1 MPFLLTARNRAVLAR
16 IPGLALGLV
25 MFGAGIGFNIRANL
39 GLSPWDAFHQGIAL
53 RTPLSVGLVTI
64 GVSMV
69 VLLGWIPLRQRP
81 GLGTLLNATLVG
93 VMVDLTLFVVGET
106 ETLWLRVLYLV
117 GGIGLLAI
125 GSGLYIGSRL
135 GPGPRDGIMT
145 GLAARG
151 MSIRSAR
158 TLIEGTVLIAGW
170 LLGGAVGIGTVI
182 YTVTIG
188 PLLQITLRR
197 ADKGP
202 L

>member
-1 MPFLLTARNRAVLAR
+1 MLVR

-25 MFGAGIGFNIRANL
+25 MFGGGIGLNIRANL

-64 GVSMV
+64 VVSIV

-93 VMVDLTLFVVGET
+93 VMIDVTLFVVGDT

-117 GGIGLLAI
+117 GGIGMVSI

-151 MSIRSAR
+151 LSIRLAR

-188 PLLQITLRR
+188 PLLQITLRW

>member
-1 MPFLLTARNRAVLAR
+1 MVTTRTRAVLVR
-16 IPGLALGLV
+16 IPGLVLGLA
-25 MFGAGIGFNIRANL
+25 MFGAGIGLNIRANL

-53 RTPLSVGLVTI
+53 RTPLSVGMVTI
-64 GVSMV
+64 AVSVV
-69 VLLGWIPLRQRP
+69 VLLAWIPLRQRP
-81 GLGTLLNATLVG
+81 GPGTLLNATLVG
-93 VMVDLTLFVVGET
+93 VMIDVTLFVVPET
-106 ETLWLRVLYLV
+106 ELLWLRVLYLV
-117 GGIGLLAI
+117 GGIGLVAF
-125 GSGLYIGSRL
+125 GSGFYIGSRL

-151 MSIRSAR
+151 MSIRLAR

-182 YTVTIG
+182 YTLTIG
-188 PLLQITLRR
+188 PILQVTLRW

>member
-1 MPFLLTARNRAVLAR
+1 MVTTRTRAVLVR
-16 IPGLALGLV
+16 IPGLVLGLA
-25 MFGAGIGFNIRANL
+25 MFGAGIGLNIRANL

-64 GVSMV
+64 AVSAV

-81 GLGTLLNATLVG
+81 GPGTILNATMVG
-93 VMVDLTLFVVGET
+93 VMIDVTLFVVGET
-106 ETLWLRVLYLV
+106 DLLWLRVLYLV
-117 GGIGLLAI
+117 GGIGMVAL

-151 MSIRSAR
+151 MSIRLAR

-182 YTVTIG
+182 YTLTIG

-197 ADKGP
+197 ADRGP

>member
-1 MPFLLTARNRAVLAR
+1 MVTARTRAVLVR
-16 IPGLALGLV
+16 IPGLALGLA
-25 MFGAGIGFNIRANL
+25 MFGAGIGLNIRANL

-64 GVSMV
+64 AVSAV

-81 GLGTLLNATLVG
+81 GPGTLLNATLVG
-93 VMVDLTLFVVGET
+93 VMIDVTLFVVGET
-106 ETLWLRVLYLV
+106 ELLWLRVVYLV
-117 GGIGLLAI
+117 GGIGMVAL

-151 MSIRSAR
+151 MSIRLAR
-158 TLIEGTVLIAGW
+158 TLIEGTVLVAGW
-170 LLGGAVGIGTVI
+170 LLGGAVGIGTLI
-182 YTVTIG
+182 YTLTIG
-188 PLLQITLRR
+188 PILQVTLRW

>member
-1 MPFLLTARNRAVLAR
+1 MLVR
-16 IPGLALGLV
+16 IPGLALGLA
-25 MFGAGIGFNIRANL
+25 MFGAGIGLNIRANL

-64 GVSMV
+64 GVSVV
-69 VLLGWIPLRQRP
+69 VLLAWIPLRQRP

-93 VMVDLTLFVVGET
+93 VMIDLTLFVVGET

-117 GGIGLLAI
+117 GGIGMVAI

-151 MSIRSAR
+151 MSIRLAR

>member
-1 MPFLLTARNRAVLAR
+1 MLVR
-16 IPGLALGLV
+16 IPGLALGLA
-25 MFGAGIGFNIRANL
+25 MFGAGIGLNIRANL

-64 GVSMV
+64 AVSVV

-93 VMVDLTLFVVGET
+93 VIIDVTLFVVGET

-117 GGIGLLAI
+117 GGIGMVAI

-151 MSIRSAR
+151 MSIRLAR
-158 TLIEGTVLIAGW
+158 TLIEGTVLVAGW